1 MDRYLFAMI
10 TISLT
15 LAGGT
20 YLLCRLTKNRLVKYI
35 PSFALGTAAG
45 YLMYL
50 ISMSRRGF
58 QTLALGLL
66 VVLLFV
72 GILSNLLTG
81 ISLDLILPFLR
92 NRKRQGHH

>member
-1 MDRYLFAMI
+1 
-10 TISLT
+10 
-15 LAGGT
+15 
-20 YLLCRLTKNRLVKYI
+20 
-35 PSFALGTAAG
+35 
-45 YLMYL
+45 MYL